1 MPPKRA
7 RARWGKGEA
16 EGSAFRNS
24 EDMELSANM
33 PVIGAAETFAYARS
47 IPYQAKIVVFLSLI
61 KDELSDA

>member
-1 MPPKRA
+1 
-7 RARWGKGEA
+7 
-16 EGSAFRNS
+16 
-24 EDMELSANM
+24 MELSANM